1 MADTV
6 DSPELVHLAVEAGI
20 ATITLDSPRNR
31 NALSAQLRRELI
43 AHLDAAIADDAVRVI
58 VLTHTGTV
66 FCAGMNFVATA
77 GIAPEIGTELPMDS
91 AKEAFEAMSAGR
103 TAGKIVL
110 TR

>member
-66 FCAGMNFVATA
+66 FCAGMDLKESRGA
-77 GIAPEIGTELPMDS
+77 GA
-91 AKEAFEAMSAGR
+91 
-103 TAGKIVL
+103 
-110 TR
+110 